1 MDMMEL
7 IRPEMLTLI
16 PVLYLMGMALKR
28 AEVFAN
34 KYIPLG
40 LGLLGALLGAAWLLV
55 FRDAE
60 YNTMQSLLMGAVQGI
75 LCAGCSVYANQ
86 IYKQL
91 KEMQE
96 AIDKLQDQLKV
107 EQDRYISQF
116 TTMESLI
123 NQMNTQSRKNRN

>member
-16 PVLYLMGMALKR
+16 PVLYLIGVALKK
-28 AEVFAN
+28 AEIFEN

-60 YNTMQSLLMGAVQGI
+60 YNAKPADGSGAGDSLRWVQR
-75 LCAGCSVYANQ
+75 LC
-86 IYKQL
+86 KP
-91 KEMQE
+91 
-96 AIDKLQDQLKV
+96 DLQTA
-107 EQDRYISQF
+107 E
-116 TTMESLI
+116 
-123 NQMNTQSRKNRN
+123 

>member
-60 YNTMQSLLMGAVQGI
+60 YDAMQSLLMGAVQGI

-91 KEMQE
+91 GKKEE
-96 AIDKLQDQLKV
+96 
-107 EQDRYISQF
+107 E
-116 TTMESLI
+116 
-123 NQMNTQSRKNRN
+123 

>member
-7 IRPEMLTLI
+7 IRPEMLVLI
-16 PVLYLMGMALKR
+16 PVLYLIGMALKR
-28 AEVFAN
+28 AEVFEN
-34 KYIPLG
+34 QYIPLG

-60 YNTMQSLLMGAVQGI
+60 YNILQSLLMGAVQGI

-91 KEMQE
+91 KEE
-96 AIDKLQDQLKV
+96 KS
-107 EQDRYISQF
+107 EG
-116 TTMESLI
+116 
-123 NQMNTQSRKNRN
+123 

>member
-16 PVLYLMGMALKR
+16 PVLYLIGMALKK
-28 AEVFAN
+28 AEVFEN

-60 YNTMQSLLMGAVQGI
+60 YNVLQSLLMGAVQGI

-86 IYKQL
+86 LYKQL
-91 KEMQE
+91 KTEKE
-96 AIDKLQDQLKV
+96 A
-107 EQDRYISQF
+107 E
-116 TTMESLI
+116 
-123 NQMNTQSRKNRN
+123 

>member
-7 IRPEMLTLI
+7 IRPEMLVLI
-16 PVLYLMGMALKR
+16 PVLYLIGVALKR
-28 AEVFAN
+28 AEVFEN

-60 YNTMQSLLMGAVQGI
+60 YNILQSLLMGAVQGI

-86 IYKQL
+86 LYKQF
-91 KEMQE
+91 KEE
-96 AIDKLQDQLKV
+96 KS
-107 EQDRYISQF
+107 EG
-116 TTMESLI
+116 
-123 NQMNTQSRKNRN
+123 

>member
-16 PVLYLMGMALKR
+16 PVLYLIGAGLKK
-28 AEVFAN
+28 AEVFEN

-40 LGLLGALLGAAWLLV
+40 LGLLGALLGAAWMLV

-91 KEMQE
+91 KEE
-96 AIDKLQDQLKV
+96 KS
-107 EQDRYISQF
+107 EG
-116 TTMESLI
+116 
-123 NQMNTQSRKNRN
+123 

>member
-7 IRPEMLTLI
+7 IRPEMLVLI
-16 PVLYLMGMALKR
+16 PVLYLIGVALKR
-28 AEVFAN
+28 AEVFEN

-60 YNTMQSLLMGAVQGI
+60 YNILQSLLMGAVQGI

-86 IYKQL
+86 LYKQL
-91 KEMQE
+91 KEE
-96 AIDKLQDQLKV
+96 KS
-107 EQDRYISQF
+107 EG
-116 TTMESLI
+116 
-123 NQMNTQSRKNRN
+123 

>member
-16 PVLYLMGMALKR
+16 PVLYLIGAGLKR
-28 AEVFAN
+28 AEVFEN

-60 YNTMQSLLMGAVQGI
+60 YNMPQSLLMGTVQGI

-91 KEMQE
+91 KEE
-96 AIDKLQDQLKV
+96 KS
-107 EQDRYISQF
+107 EG
-116 TTMESLI
+116 
-123 NQMNTQSRKNRN
+123 

>member
-16 PVLYLMGMALKR
+16 PVLYLIGAGLKR
-28 AEVFAN
+28 AEVFEN
-34 KYIPLG
+34 RYIPLG

-60 YNTMQSLLMGAVQGI
+60 YNTLQSLLMGAVQGI

-91 KEMQE
+91 KEE
-96 AIDKLQDQLKV
+96 KR
-107 EQDRYISQF
+107 EG
-116 TTMESLI
+116 
-123 NQMNTQSRKNRN
+123 

>member
-16 PVLYLMGMALKR
+16 PVLYLIGAGLKK
-28 AEVFAN
+28 AEVFEN

-60 YNTMQSLLMGAVQGI
+60 YNILQSLLMGAVQGI

-91 KEMQE
+91 KEE
-96 AIDKLQDQLKV
+96 KEV
-107 EQDRYISQF
+107 E
-116 TTMESLI
+116 
-123 NQMNTQSRKNRN
+123 

>member
-16 PVLYLMGMALKR
+16 PVLYLIGVALKK
-28 AEVFAN
+28 AEVFEN

-60 YNTMQSLLMGAVQGI
+60 YNTMQSLLMGTVQGI

-86 IYKQL
+86 IYKQF
-91 KEMQE
+91 KEE
-96 AIDKLQDQLKV
+96 KR
-107 EQDRYISQF
+107 EG
-116 TTMESLI
+116 
-123 NQMNTQSRKNRN
+123 

>member
-16 PVLYLMGMALKR
+16 PVLYLVGVALKK
-28 AEVFAN
+28 AEVFEN

-60 YNTMQSLLMGAVQGI
+60 YNTMQSLLMGVVQGI

-91 KEMQE
+91 KEE
-96 AIDKLQDQLKV
+96 KG
-107 EQDRYISQF
+107 E
-116 TTMESLI
+116 E
-123 NQMNTQSRKNRN
+123 

>member
-16 PVLYLMGMALKR
+16 PVLYLIGAGLKK
-28 AEVFAN
+28 AEVFEN

-55 FRDAE
+55 FRDTE
-60 YNTMQSLLMGAVQGI
+60 YSTTQSLLMGAVQGI

-86 IYKQL
+86 IYKQF
-91 KEMQE
+91 
-96 AIDKLQDQLKV
+96 KV
-107 EQDRYISQF
+107 KKGE
-116 TTMESLI
+116 E
-123 NQMNTQSRKNRN
+123 

>member
-16 PVLYLMGMALKR
+16 PVLYLIGVALKR
-28 AEVFAN
+28 AEVFEN

-60 YNTMQSLLMGAVQGI
+60 YNILQSLLMGAVQGI

-86 IYKQL
+86 LYKQL
-91 KEMQE
+91 KTEE
-96 AIDKLQDQLKV
+96 
-107 EQDRYISQF
+107 E
-116 TTMESLI
+116 
-123 NQMNTQSRKNRN
+123 

>member
-16 PVLYLMGMALKR
+16 PVLYLIGAGLKR
-28 AEVFAN
+28 AEVFEN

-91 KEMQE
+91 KAEKGE
-96 AIDKLQDQLKV
+96 
-107 EQDRYISQF
+107 E
-116 TTMESLI
+116 
-123 NQMNTQSRKNRN
+123 

>member
-16 PVLYLMGMALKR
+16 PVLYLIGVALKR
-28 AEVFAN
+28 AEVFEN

-60 YNTMQSLLMGAVQGI
+60 YNILQSLLMGAVQGI

-86 IYKQL
+86 LYKQL
-91 KEMQE
+91 KEE
-96 AIDKLQDQLKV
+96 KS
-107 EQDRYISQF
+107 EG
-116 TTMESLI
+116 
-123 NQMNTQSRKNRN
+123 

>member
-16 PVLYLMGMALKR
+16 PVLYLIGVALKK
-28 AEVFAN
+28 AEVFGN

-60 YNTMQSLLMGAVQGI
+60 YNAMQSLLMGAVQGI

-91 KEMQE
+91 KEE
-96 AIDKLQDQLKV
+96 KR
-107 EQDRYISQF
+107 EG
-116 TTMESLI
+116 
-123 NQMNTQSRKNRN
+123 

>member
-16 PVLYLMGMALKR
+16 PVLYLIGVALKK

-91 KEMQE
+91 KEEKE
-96 AIDKLQDQLKV
+96 AK
-107 EQDRYISQF
+107 
-116 TTMESLI
+116 
-123 NQMNTQSRKNRN
+123 

>member
-16 PVLYLMGMALKR
+16 PVLYLIGVALKKT
-28 AEVFAN
+28 EVFEN

-60 YNTMQSLLMGAVQGI
+60 YNTMQGLMMGAVQGI

-91 KEMQE
+91 KEE
-96 AIDKLQDQLKV
+96 KS
-107 EQDRYISQF
+107 EG
-116 TTMESLI
+116 
-123 NQMNTQSRKNRN
+123 

>member
-16 PVLYLMGMALKR
+16 PVLYLIGVALKR
-28 AEVFAN
+28 AEVFEN

-40 LGLLGALLGAAWLLV
+40 LGLLGALLGAVWLLV
-55 FRDAE
+55 FRDTE
-60 YNTMQSLLMGAVQGI
+60 YNALQSLLMGAVQGI

-91 KEMQE
+91 KAE
-96 AIDKLQDQLKV
+96 
-107 EQDRYISQF
+107 
-116 TTMESLI
+116 
-123 NQMNTQSRKNRN
+123 KNEG

>member
-16 PVLYLMGMALKR
+16 PVLYLIGVALKR
-28 AEVFAN
+28 AEVSEN

-60 YNTMQSLLMGAVQGI
+60 YNILQSLLMGAVQGI

-86 IYKQL
+86 LYKQL
-91 KEMQE
+91 KTEE
-96 AIDKLQDQLKV
+96 
-107 EQDRYISQF
+107 E
-116 TTMESLI
+116 
-123 NQMNTQSRKNRN
+123 

>member
-16 PVLYLMGMALKR
+16 PVLYLIGAELKK
-28 AEVFAN
+28 AEVFEN
-34 KYIPLG
+34 RYIPLG

-60 YNTMQSLLMGAVQGI
+60 YNILQSLLMGAVQGI

-91 KEMQE
+91 KEE
-96 AIDKLQDQLKV
+96 KS
-107 EQDRYISQF
+107 EG
-116 TTMESLI
+116 
-123 NQMNTQSRKNRN
+123 

>member
-16 PVLYLMGMALKR
+16 PVLYLIGAGLKK
-28 AEVFAN
+28 AEVFEN

-60 YNTMQSLLMGAVQGI
+60 YNILQSLLMGAVQGI

-91 KEMQE
+91 KEE
-96 AIDKLQDQLKV
+96 KS
-107 EQDRYISQF
+107 EG
-116 TTMESLI
+116 
-123 NQMNTQSRKNRN
+123 